1 MKQNPIY
8 RRETM
13 VSARSFRLALIPM
26 IFNGILALVAL
37 LNLYSTL
44 GQVKL
49 TAEIQYS
56 NFMNLYMFVAVLEFV
71 MVVLLMPALTAG
83 SISGERERRTL
94 ELMLTTKMTP
104 ADIIF
109 GKLAASLST
118 MVLLIVS
125 SFPVLAMMFIY
136 GGVTVRDMG
145 LLLLCYMVAALLVGS
160 IGICCSAVFKKT
172 MVATVASY
180 GVLGILVLG
189 TCLANQ
195 LVLYLQQWGG
205 DAWLV
210 SAGQNGT
217 AADSGHFLYLL
228 LVNPTTTFFL
238 TMLRM
243 AGQEQGSG
251 LVLRIFGNH
260 NMEGIRSGW
269 VAGSIVIQV
278 VMTGVFLWWAV
289 KALEKGR
296 R

>member
-13 VSARSFRLALIPM
+13 VSARSFRLALIPTV
-26 IFNGILALVAL
+26 FNGILALVAL

-56 NFMNLYMFVAVLEFV
+56 SFMNLYMFVAVLEFV
-71 MVVLLMPALTAG
+71 MVVFLMPALTAG

-118 MVLLIVS
+118 LVLLVVS

-136 GGVTVRDMG
+136 GGVPLWDVG
-145 LLLLCYMVAALLVGS
+145 ILLLCYLVAALLAGS

-172 MVATVASY
+172 TLATVASY
-180 GVLGILVLG
+180 GILGIMVLG
-189 TCLANQ
+189 TYLVNQ
-195 LVLYLQQWGG
+195 LVLYLHQWGG
-205 DAWLV
+205 GVWQA
-210 SAGQNGT
+210 SAGQSL
-217 AADSGHFLYLL
+217 AAENSGRFLYLL

-238 TMLRM
+238 TILRM
-243 AGQEQGSG
+243 AGQEQEGG
-251 LVLRIFGNH
+251 IFVQLFGNH
-260 NMEGIRSGW
+260 TMEGIHNLW
-269 VAGSIVIQV
+269 VAGSVAIQV
-278 VMTGVFLWWAV
+278 ALAGVFLWMAV
-289 KALEKGR
+289 KALER
-296 R
+296 A

>member
-1 MKQNPIY
+1 MRQNPIY

-26 IFNGILALVAL
+26 IFNGILALVTL

-56 NFMNLYMFVAVLEFV
+56 NFMNLYMFVAALEFV
-71 MVVLLMPALTAG
+71 MVVFLMPALTAG

-104 ADIIF
+104 ADIIL

-118 MVLLIVS
+118 MALLIVS

-136 GGVTVRDMG
+136 GGVTVRDIG
-145 LLLLCYMVAALLVGS
+145 FLFLCYMASALLVGS
-160 IGICCSAVFKKT
+160 IGICCSAVFQKT
-172 MVATVASY
+172 TVATVASY
-180 GVLGILVLG
+180 GILGILVLG
-189 TCLANQ
+189 TYLVNRLA
-195 LVLYLQQWGG
+195 LYLHQWGG

-210 SAGQNGT
+210 SAGQNGA
-217 AADSGHFLYLL
+217 AADSGSFLYLL
-228 LVNPTTTFFL
+228 LVNPTTTFIL

-243 AGQEQGSG
+243 AGQEQNSG
-251 LVLRIFGNH
+251 LFAQLFGNH
-260 NMEGIRSGW
+260 SLESIHNAW
-269 VAGSIVIQV
+269 VAGSIVIQFA
-278 VMTGVFLWWAV
+278 MAGLFLWMAV
-289 KALEKGR
+289 RTLERGKR
-296 R
+296 